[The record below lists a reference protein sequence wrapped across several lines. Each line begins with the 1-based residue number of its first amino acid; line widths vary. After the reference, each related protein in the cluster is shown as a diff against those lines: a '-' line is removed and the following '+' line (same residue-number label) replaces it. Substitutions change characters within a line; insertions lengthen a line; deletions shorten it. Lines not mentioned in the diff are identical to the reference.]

1 MAVHREC
8 GYDGLELPL
17 CSPEERVAF
26 NRVVDR
32 GTFDQECVAAE
43 ENDADLRRR
52 RQILLLGQT
61 IMGNDLAS

>member
-32 GTFDQECVAAE
+32 GTVDQECVAAE
-43 ENDADLRRR
+43 ENAADLRRR
-52 RQILLLGQT
+52 RQILLLRLTMLG
-61 IMGNDLAS
+61 GDLAC